1 MNEESPQMAARRLAA
16 AEISKGFKPTALH
29 EYTDEKGAPIYWRI
43 RCKHADGRKW
53 IRPMQWT
60 GDVYEKSEPVF
71 EHGKPLYLLHRLAGD
86 STVWIVEGEQK
97 ADALAKL
104 GLCATTSGGATSADS
119 TDWTPLEGRTVIVWP
134 DNDAPGRTYAGDVSE
149 ILLGMGCKASCVD
162 VAALKLPDK
171 ADCVDWL
178 KAHPEAS
185 KADVEALPILKP
197 KPERIVALDYNA
209 ILTMDFPPMEA
220 MLAPWLCR
228 QHLSL
233 IHAWRG
239 VGKTHFA
246 LGVAYAVASGG
257 KYLKWTADKPFR
269 VVYIDGEMSGAS
281 IQARLA
287 AIERTAEKHPP
298 KGYFQIITPD
308 TQSLPIP
315 DLATAEGQA
324 ALAPRIAEA
333 ELIVVDNLSCLMRTG
348 EENKAEGW
356 HSTAEWALDLRRQ
369 GKTVLFV
376 AHDGKN
382 GERRGSSKVE
392 DILDCVLHLTHE
404 ADYDPEKGAAFT
416 CSFVKARH
424 LTGKDAADIEAALG
438 KDGLWTWREAAL
450 EMAERIR
457 TLKAEAPDMTQKDIA
472 EELGCS
478 RATVSRALKPQ
489 FF

>member
-16 AEISKGFKPTALH
+16 AEISEGFRLTALH

-43 RCKHADGRKW
+43 RCKHDDGRKW

-71 EHGKPLYLLHRLAGD
+71 EHRKPLYLLHQLAGN

-104 GLCATTSGGATSADS
+104 GLCATTSGGCTSADS
-119 TDWTPLEGRTVIVWP
+119 ADWTPLKGRTVIVWP
-134 DNDAPGRTYAGDVSE
+134 DNDVPGRTYAGDVSA

-197 KPERIVALDYNA
+197 KPERIVALDYDA

-220 MLAPWLCR
+220 MLVPWLCR

-257 KYLKWTADKPFR
+257 TYLKWTAEKPFR

-287 AIERTAEKHPP
+287 AIVKTAKKHPP

-438 KDGLWTWREAAL
+438 KDGSWTWREAAL
-450 EMAERIR
+450 EMADRIR
-457 TLKAEAPDMTQKDIA
+457 TLKAEAPDMNQKEIA

-478 RATVSRALKPQ
+478 RSTVSRALKP
-489 FF
+489 